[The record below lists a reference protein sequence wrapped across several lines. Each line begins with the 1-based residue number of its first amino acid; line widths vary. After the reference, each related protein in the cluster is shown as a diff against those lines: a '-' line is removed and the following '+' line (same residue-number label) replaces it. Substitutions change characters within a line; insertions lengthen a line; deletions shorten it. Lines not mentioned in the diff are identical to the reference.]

1 MDTNQPT
8 TPAATYAPAAASPGI
23 FGTKIPSSVA
33 FIVAVLLFLMPF
45 VDIKCNNMSLQQVS
59 GLQLATGFKMKNN
72 SSDNSFLNDVKT
84 DKVDDAITKTT
95 TKTDNKDPNL
105 YALIALGLGVLGLIL
120 SFTNAKAA
128 IGGAMVTGIA
138 SAGAM
143 VGMMLDIKKKVKLDM
158 PDMSN
163 KTPDNDVGNTIDKIG
178 DKMSDLSNNIKI
190 SVDFTPWFYISII
203 AFLAAAFFC
212 YKRMSAAKNKTITY

>member
-8 TPAATYAPAAASPGI
+8 TPVTTYVPAAPTPGM
-23 FGTKIPSSVA
+23 FGTKIPSSIA
-33 FIVAVLLFLMPF
+33 FVVAVLLFFMPF

-59 GLQLATGFKMKNN
+59 GIQLATGFKMKNN
-72 SSDNSFLNDVKT
+72 SSDNSYLNDVKT
-84 DKVDDAITKTT
+84 DKD
-95 TKTDNKDPNL
+95 L
-105 YALIALGLGVLGLIL
+105 FCGSGSLIALGLGVLGLLL

-143 VGMMLDIKKKVKLDM
+143 IGMMLDLKKKVKMDI
-158 PDMSN
+158 PDVSD

-178 DKMSDLSNNIKI
+178 DKMSDLSDKMNI
-190 SVDFTPWFYISII
+190 SVDFTPWFYISIL

-212 YKRMSAAKNKTITY
+212 YKRMSAKK

>member
-8 TPAATYAPAAASPGI
+8 TPVTTYVPAAPTPGM

-33 FIVAVLLFLMPF
+33 FVVAVLLFFMPF

-59 GLQLATGFKMKNN
+59 GIQLATGFKMKNN
-72 SSDNSFLNDVKT
+72 SSDNSYLNDVKT
-84 DKVDDAITKTT
+84 DKVDNAITKTT
-95 TKTDNKDPNL
+95 TNTDKKDPNL
-105 YALIALGLGVLGLIL
+105 YALIALGLGVLGLLL

-143 VGMMLDIKKKVKLDM
+143 IGMMLDLKKKVKMDI
-158 PDMSN
+158 PDVSD

-178 DKMSDLSNNIKI
+178 DKMSDLSDKMNI
-190 SVDFTPWFYISII
+190 SVDFTPWFYISIL

-212 YKRMSAAKNKTITY
+212 YKRMSAKK

>member
-1 MDTNQPT
+1 MDTNQPP
-8 TPAATYAPAAASPGI
+8 TPSTSSTTYAPPSSSSGL
-23 FGTKIPSSVA
+23 FGTKMPSSIA

-59 GLQLATGFKMKNN
+59 GFQLATGFKMKN
-72 SSDNSFLNDVKT
+72 SCSDNSFLNDVKT
-84 DKVDDAITKTT
+84 DKVDETITKTAT
-95 TKTDNKDPNL
+95 NTDKKEPNL
-105 YALIALGLGVLGLIL
+105 YALIALGLGVLGLLL

-143 VGMMLDIKKKVKLDM
+143 VGMMLDIKKKVKLDL
-158 PDMSN
+158 PDMSD
-163 KTPDNDVGNTIDKIG
+163 KTPDNNIGNTLDKIG
-178 DKMSDLSNNIKI
+178 DKMSSMTDKMNI
-190 SVDFTPWFYISII
+190 SVDFTPWFYISVL

-212 YKRMSAAKNKTITY
+212 YKRMSAAKK